1 MHAKLLSDLTA
12 KKIPSVIPCAETH
25 ENALDK
31 LEELYCKATMNSLN
45 IVDFEKPFNIHVDA
59 SDYAVGAVVSQTDEK
74 GIEQPT
80 AFTSQKLNK
89 KHLKNVG
96 PIRHCEPPPHCHSPG
111 VTTVARR
118 HCRMPPAHRCPRQQ
132 RQHVTEGTAMAP

>member
-59 SDYAVGAVVSQTDEK
+59 SDYAVGAVVIQTDEK

-89 KHLKNVG
+89 KHLKNAACASMSKTTTTTCDRGDRYG
-96 PIRHCEPPPHCHSPG
+96 PIE
-111 VTTVARR
+111 
-118 HCRMPPAHRCPRQQ
+118 
-132 RQHVTEGTAMAP
+132 